1 MSRADYEAFKER
13 MREWMLEHADAYDA
27 FEEMMNYE
35 SDEGYRL
42 VMTTAMKLL
51 PKFAK
56 AAAKQMS
63 TRGAIDVDAVIAQ
76 CSGSNWH
83 KRLSPNSTRTPRTP
97 TPLFLR

>member
-13 MREWMLEHADAYDA
+13 MREWMSDYADAYDA

-42 VMTTAMKLL
+42 VMTTTMKLL

-56 AAAKQMS
+56 AAAK
-63 TRGAIDVDAVIAQ
+63 
-76 CSGSNWH
+76 
-83 KRLSPNSTRTPRTP
+83 RTQRVAATKTLRP
-97 TPLFLR
+97 TVAMEPVRANNNLIYNKIK